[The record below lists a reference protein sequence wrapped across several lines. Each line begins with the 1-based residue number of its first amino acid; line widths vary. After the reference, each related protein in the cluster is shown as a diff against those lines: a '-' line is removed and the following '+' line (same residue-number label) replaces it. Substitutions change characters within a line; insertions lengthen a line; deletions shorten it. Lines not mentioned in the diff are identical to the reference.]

1 MDSSITKKSATT
13 WLSAA
18 ACAALVLLLA
28 TPSIAQSRR
37 LKLRP
42 SKDYWTWA
50 GFPPRPKP
58 DLLWVPGHRR
68 LASVG
73 DTLYMLNSRDRI
85 LWTWSAEG
93 GVPFTDI
100 PIMDSG
106 GTIYVIGYDLLW
118 AAIDSET
125 GRLKGRGTANGRA
138 TFSQIKLYRR
148 NMYLVVTD
156 MSGYRDSLRDTK
168 IKDQLTLCS
177 GNSILW
183 NSDIP
188 AGAELQVR
196 NDQIF
201 LVVRR
206 KHRVIRQVIRVPDRF
221 EEPIGRVGRL
231 VDDE

>member
-1 MDSSITKKSATT
+1 MDSSTTKRAALIG
-13 WLSAA
+13 LSAA
-18 ACAALVLLLA
+18 TGIAFALLLA
-28 TPSIAQSRR
+28 TSSIAQTRH
-37 LKLRP
+37 LVLHP
-42 SKDYWTWA
+42 SKNYWTWA
-50 GFPPRPKP
+50 GDPRPKVH
-58 DLLWVPGHRR
+58 LMSVSGNRR

-73 DTLYMLNSRDRI
+73 DTLYMLDRRNRI
-85 LWTWSAEG
+85 LWKWSEL
-93 GVPFTDI
+93 VPFTDL

-125 GRLKGRGTANGRA
+125 GHLKWRGTANGRA

-156 MSGYRDSLRDTK
+156 MSGYRDSHNNR
-168 IKDQLTLCS
+168 TLEDRLSLCR

-183 NSDIP
+183 ESEIP

-196 NDQIF
+196 NDRIF
-201 LVVRR
+201 IVVRR
-206 KHRVIRQVIRVPDRF
+206 RNGDLRRAIHVPNGFGKR
-221 EEPIGRVGRL
+221 ISKVSSL

>member
-1 MDSSITKKSATT
+1 MDSSITKRSAVTG
-13 WLSAA
+13 LSAA
-18 ACAALVLLLA
+18 ACAALMLLLA
-28 TPSIAQSRR
+28 TSSIAHSKR

-50 GFPPRPKP
+50 GDPRPKVH
-58 DLLWVPGHRR
+58 LLSVHGHRR

-73 DTLYMLNSRDRI
+73 DTLYMLNSRNRI
-85 LWTWSAEG
+85 LWTWSTGG
-93 GVPFTDI
+93 GVPFTDL
-100 PIMDSG
+100 PIMDSE
-106 GTIYVIGYDLLW
+106 GTIYIIGYDLLW
-118 AAIDSET
+118 VAIDSKT
-125 GRLKGRGTANGRA
+125 GRLKWRGTANGRA

-156 MSGYRDSLRDTK
+156 MSGYRDSFRGTT
-168 IKDQLTLCS
+168 IEDQLTLCS

-183 NSDIP
+183 ESDIP

-206 KHRVIRQVIRVPDRF
+206 KHRVIRQVVRVPDRF
-221 EEPIGRVGRL
+221 EKPIARIGL
-231 VDDE
+231 ANDE